1 METRDYNIETDGV
14 QDNSTDDMC
23 KEWSCDETTP
33 ETTEKITQN
42 ITEVIGKMVY
52 PNLVKKID
60 LLIKDNEEK
69 DEQIKQ
75 LKHKY
80 NEICEIS
87 GDKDLIIKK
96 YKTKLHNLQA
106 MFNSQNGGEFVV
118 SSNLQDFVYDVV
130 HFDEYITIEQINNV
144 FLNLQKLT
152 DIKTAPDQ
160 YLINNAS
167 AVVPIYLLLTESKKI
182 PEIYRYKGT
191 KSDFCREWNSNVA
204 SRIPDKD
211 RSQAL
216 TIEYDSFKAEC
227 NRAPWKGSSPANWNR
242 DKVDSKHK
250 VKLDRAVN
258 TKKHLERLFT

>member
-14 QDNSTDDMC
+14 QDNSTGDMQQA
-23 KEWSCDETTP
+23 WTSDETSP
-33 ETTEKITQN
+33 VPADNKYKKAVDVFGQMFYAELIKERDELKANYEEETEKN
-42 ITEVIGKMVY
+42 AR
-52 PNLVKKID
+52 LR
-60 LLIKDNEEK
+60 EEN
-69 DEQIKQ
+69 D
-75 LKHKY
+75 
-80 NEICEIS
+80 
-87 GDKDLIIKK
+87 
-96 YKTKLHNLQA
+96 KLHRLASTQALELQDCKDKIIQLQSL
-106 MFNSQNGGEFVV
+106 FNSQIEGEPTI
-118 SSNLQDFVYDVV
+118 SNDVLHFEYDVV
-130 HFDEYITIEQINNV
+130 HFDEYITIDQINNV

>member
-1 METRDYNIETDGV
+1 MLSATPAKSPLFSIAPAVFIGLKCWCFARCTSFTDFA
-14 QDNSTDDMC
+14 
-23 KEWSCDETTP
+23 K
-33 ETTEKITQN
+33 
-42 ITEVIGKMVY
+42 
-52 PNLVKKID
+52 
-60 LLIKDNEEK
+60 
-69 DEQIKQ
+69 
-75 LKHKY
+75 
-80 NEICEIS
+80 
-87 GDKDLIIKK
+87 
-96 YKTKLHNLQA
+96 
-106 MFNSQNGGEFVV
+106 F
-118 SSNLQDFVYDVV
+118 
-130 HFDEYITIEQINNV
+130 

-227 NRAPWKGSSPANWNR
+227 NRAPWKNSSPANWNR

>member
-14 QDNSTDDMC
+14 QDNSTDDMQQA
-23 KEWSCDETTP
+23 WTSDETSP
-33 ETTEKITQN
+33 VPADNKYKKAVDVFGQMFYAELIKERDELKANYEEETEKN
-42 ITEVIGKMVY
+42 AR
-52 PNLVKKID
+52 LR
-60 LLIKDNEEK
+60 EEN
-69 DEQIKQ
+69 D
-75 LKHKY
+75 
-80 NEICEIS
+80 
-87 GDKDLIIKK
+87 
-96 YKTKLHNLQA
+96 KLHRLASTQALELQDCKDKIIQLQSL
-106 MFNSQNGGEFVV
+106 FNSQMEGELTI
-118 SSNLQDFVYDVV
+118 SNDVLHFEYDVV
-130 HFDEYITIEQINNV
+130 HFDEYLTIDKINIF
-144 FLNLQKLT
+144 FLNLQNLAKVK
-152 DIKTAPDQ
+152 INPDQ

-167 AVVPIYLLLTESKKI
+167 AVVPIYILLTESKKI

>member
-1 METRDYNIETDGV
+1 METRDYNIDSDTG
-14 QDNSTDDMC
+14 QDNNTGDMQQA
-23 KEWSCDETTP
+23 WTSDETSP
-33 ETTEKITQN
+33 VPADNKYKKAVDVFGQ
-42 ITEVIGKMVY
+42 MFY
-52 PNLVKKID
+52 ADLVKERDELKVE
-60 LLIKDNEEK
+60 NQEK
-69 DEQIKQ
+69 DKENAR
-75 LKHKY
+75 LREE
-80 NEICEIS
+80 N
-87 GDKDLIIKK
+87 D
-96 YKTKLHNLQA
+96 KLHRLASTQALELQDCKDKIIQLQSI
-106 MFNSQNGGEFVV
+106 FNSQMEGEPTI
-118 SSNLQDFVYDVV
+118 SNDVLHFEYDVV
-130 HFDEYITIEQINNV
+130 HFDEYITIDQINNV

-167 AVVPIYLLLTESKKI
+167 AVVPIYILLTESKKI

-227 NRAPWKGSSPANWNR
+227 NRAPWKNSSPANWNR

>member
-1 METRDYNIETDGV
+1 MEKRVFTTDSDTA
-14 QDNSTDDMC
+14 QDNNTGDMQQA
-23 KEWSCDETTP
+23 WASDETLP
-33 ETTEKITQN
+33 
-42 ITEVIGKMVY
+42 V
-52 PNLVKKID
+52 PA
-60 LLIKDNEEK
+60 DN
-69 DEQIKQ
+69 
-75 LKHKY
+75 
-80 NEICEIS
+80 
-87 GDKDLIIKK
+87 K
-96 YKTKLHNLQA
+96 YKKAVDAFGQMLYADLVRERDELKVENQEKNKENVRLREENDKLHRLTSNQALELQDCKDKIIQLQSL
-106 MFNSQNGGEFVV
+106 FNSQMEGEPTI
-118 SSNLQDFVYDVV
+118 SNDVLHFEYDVV